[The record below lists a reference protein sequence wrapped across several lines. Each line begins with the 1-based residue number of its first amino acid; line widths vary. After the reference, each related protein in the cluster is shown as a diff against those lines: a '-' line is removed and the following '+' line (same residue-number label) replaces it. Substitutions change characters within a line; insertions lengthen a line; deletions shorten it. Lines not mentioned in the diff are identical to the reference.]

1 MPTSLVRVLA
11 PKPKIQCLVLVA
23 LHKKSRSCAKG
34 GIMKRAS
41 FWADHLFLKY
51 DLINLLLRLR
61 RKESVGQPTV
71 GASMELQLERY
82 LRQVEGGREVIA
94 ARERELFGIRQ
105 ETEPAREI
113 REQDRLMRL
122 ERAGEIKLGS
132 GELEDDFWELPMPD
146 EPEGAVLKAF
156 LEDRN

>member
-1 MPTSLVRVLA
+1 
-11 PKPKIQCLVLVA
+11 
-23 LHKKSRSCAKG
+23 
-34 GIMKRAS
+34 
-41 FWADHLFLKY
+41 
-51 DLINLLLRLR
+51 
-61 RKESVGQPTV
+61 
-71 GASMELQLERY
+71 MELQLERY

-105 ETEPAREI
+105 ETEAAREI

-132 GELEDDFWELPMPD
+132 GELEDVFWELPMPD
-146 EPEGAVLKAF
+146 DPEGAVLKAF

>member
-1 MPTSLVRVLA
+1 
-11 PKPKIQCLVLVA
+11 
-23 LHKKSRSCAKG
+23 
-34 GIMKRAS
+34 MKRAS

-105 ETEPAREI
+105 ETEAAREI

-132 GELEDDFWELPMPD
+132 GELEDDFWKLPMPD
-146 EPEGAVLKAF
+146 DPEGAVLKAF

>member
-1 MPTSLVRVLA
+1 MSSLGGVAQEVEVLR
-11 PKPKIQCLVLVA
+11 K
-23 LHKKSRSCAKG
+23 R

-41 FWADHLFLKY
+41 SWADHLFLKCN
-51 DLINLLLRLR
+51 LINLWLRLR

-105 ETEPAREI
+105 ETEAAREI

-132 GELEDDFWELPMPD
+132 GELGDDFWELPMPD
-146 EPEGAVLKAF
+146 DPEGAVLKAL